1 MRQYLSG
8 ESRDGLS
15 FEKEKLS
22 TKHLKSYS
30 IRATGHNSATKSQTN
45 TGHELQSDV
54 PKSMGGGDAA
64 PQPVEHLLAALIGCT
79 QATAMFVGRSMSP
92 RLSINKLEFDIKAN
106 RDNRGALQQPINKV
120 PAIPSRLQAVSGTVK
135 VFLGNGRAL
144 SQDELDLLAW
154 QTEVRCPVA
163 NMMMASGCKMDIQ
176 WIDGSACSI

>member
-1 MRQYLSG
+1 MRRYLSG
-8 ESRDGLS
+8 DSRDGLS

-92 RLSINKLEFDIKAN
+92 RLMIDKLEFDIEAY
-106 RDNRGALQQPINKV
+106 RDNRGAHQQPIDKV
-120 PAIPSRLQAVSGTVK
+120 PVIPSRLQAVSGTVK

-144 SQDELDLLAW
+144 SRDDLDLLAW

-163 NMMMASGCKMDIQ
+163 NMMIASGCKMDIQ
-176 WIDGSACSI
+176 WIDGSASI